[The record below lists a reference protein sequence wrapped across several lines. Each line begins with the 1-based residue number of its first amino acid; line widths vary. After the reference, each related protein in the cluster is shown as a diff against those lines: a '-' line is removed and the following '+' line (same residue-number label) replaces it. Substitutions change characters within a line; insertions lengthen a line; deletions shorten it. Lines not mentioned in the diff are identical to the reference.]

1 MHDGRGSFQ
10 LTPSRQIVSFTNH
23 TFIVVMGII
32 TMNVFSLKVFFQ
44 NLSQLKEITP
54 YQKDVLVSLVSYF
67 GTKGCF
73 PSHTTLAV
81 DAGVCPRTVAK
92 VLKEA
97 RLRGWLDWTNE
108 RIGRRQ
114 SSNRYRFTIDNKYIS
129 KIRNAVEEIKK
140 KTAVFQ
146 CVHRLHSAQRS
157 SYYYIKEERKRLWKT
172 INQHENGLSTF
183 QRLFKDNPELA
194 LKQLIAS

>member
-1 MHDGRGSFQ
+1 
-10 LTPSRQIVSFTNH
+10 
-23 TFIVVMGII
+23 
-32 TMNVFSLKVFFQ
+32 MNVFSLKVFFQ

-54 YQKDVLVSLVSYF
+54 YQKDVLISLVSYF
-67 GTKGCF
+67 GKKGCF

-114 SSNRYRFTIDNKYIS
+114 SSNRYRFLIDNQYIS
-129 KIRNAVEEIKK
+129 KIRDAVEAIKK
-140 KTAVFQ
+140 KTAVAQ
-146 CVHRLHSAQRS
+146 YVYRLHAAQRS
-157 SYYYIKEERKRLWKT
+157 PYYYIKEERNKLLIK
-172 INQHENGLSTF
+172 IKQPESGLSPF
-183 QRLFKDNPELA
+183 QRFFKDNPELA
-194 LKQLIAS
+194 LKQLLSA